1 MSGEDIVTAAVLV
14 IGDEILSGRT
24 RDCNINYIAAHFTR
38 VGIRLQEVRIVADDE
53 AAIVEA
59 VDALRARYTYVITT
73 GGIGPTHDD
82 ITADAIAKAMGV
94 SIDHDP
100 RAVALLDAYFAKRGV
115 EPTPARMR
123 MARIPHGAELVA
135 NAVSIAPG
143 FMIGNVIV
151 LAGVPDVMQVMLDDV
166 TPRLRTG
173 CQNAHRDDQT
183 FACRRRCRRSL
194 RFASTK
200 VSGCC
205 NGQLSDVRR
214 RPRLHST
221 CSALNKFSNVGKR
234 ARESRRGIDRPRSIE
249 NLAAMRRSDGIPQ

>member
-94 SIDHDP
+94 PIDHDP
-100 RAVALLDAYFAKRGV
+100 RAVALLDAYFAQTRRRADAG
-115 EPTPARMR
+115 AH
-123 MARIPHGAELVA
+123 AHGAHSSWRRA
-135 NAVSIAPG
+135 
-143 FMIGNVIV
+143 
-151 LAGVPDVMQVMLDDV
+151 
-166 TPRLRTG
+166 RLRTPF
-173 CQNAHRDDQT
+173 R
-183 FACRRRCRRSL
+183 
-194 RFASTK
+194 
-200 VSGCC
+200 
-205 NGQLSDVRR
+205 
-214 RPRLHST
+214 
-221 CSALNKFSNVGKR
+221 
-234 ARESRRGIDRPRSIE
+234 SRRAS
-249 NLAAMRRSDGIPQ
+249 

>member
-1 MSGEDIVTAAVLV
+1 LSGEEIVTAAVLV

-173 CQNAHRDDQT
+173 SRMLTATIKLLRAEGDVADLFASHQQKFPDVAMGSYPT
-183 FACRRRCRRSL
+183 FAEGRVSTQLVLRSTDSEL
-194 RFASTK
+194 LARAK
-200 VSGCC
+200 D
-205 NGQLSDVRR
+205 QLND
-214 RPRLHST
+214 
-221 CSALNKFSNVGKR
+221 ALR
-234 ARESRRGIDRPRSIE
+234 ARH
-249 NLAAMRRSDGIPQ
+249 LL